1 MICKPALHLKNG
13 TQKGVLLRMSFK
25 YGKVLIIDDTDLDR
39 MIAEKL
45 MQKCSFAQQVTSFGS
60 AQAGL
65 EYLSTLKGSDVPELI
80 FLDVHMPGMTGFE
93 FLEQHGTLPEGI
105 KRRNIIVLTSS
116 LQPNDR
122 QKALS
127 DPYVLKFITK
137 PLNLATLENL

>member
-1 MICKPALHLKNG
+1 
-13 TQKGVLLRMSFK
+13 MSFK

-45 MQKCSFAQQVTSFGS
+45 MQKCSFAQHVASVGS
-60 AQAGL
+60 AKAGL
-65 EYLSTLKGSDVPELI
+65 DYLSTLNGDDIPELI

-93 FLEQHGTLPEGI
+93 FLKEHHALPEGI
-105 KRRNIIVLTSS
+105 KRKNIVVLTSS
-116 LQPNDR
+116 LQPTDR

-137 PLNLATLENL
+137 PLSITALENL